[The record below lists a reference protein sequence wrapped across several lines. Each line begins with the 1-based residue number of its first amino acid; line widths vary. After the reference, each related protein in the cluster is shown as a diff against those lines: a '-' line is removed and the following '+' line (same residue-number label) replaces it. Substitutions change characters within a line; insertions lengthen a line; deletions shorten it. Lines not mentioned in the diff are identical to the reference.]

1 MRATA
6 CAVVIAAFTL
16 GCGKKSAPAGEAAQ
30 IVDLTA
36 SIDELKRDFDAHKD
50 VPRFVTLI
58 APS

>member
-1 MRATA
+1 MRAA
-6 CAVVIAAFTL
+6 ICVVLLALTS
-16 GCGKKSAPAGEAAQ
+16 CGKKSAPAGQEAQ